1 MLEVR
6 AQFAT
11 CVALTG
17 DVAEA
22 LRQFSALVPKT
33 ERVLGAQHPNTIAA
47 RTSLAAMTDQ
57 AGDKTGARQQLA
69 ALLPWAKQVLGPR
82 HPITHAIR
90 GNLFRLDQEL
100 EG

>member
-1 MLEVR
+1 VR

-17 DVAEA
+17 DAAEA
-22 LRQFSALVPKT
+22 LRQFSALVPET
-33 ERVLGAQHPNTIAA
+33 ERVLGAQHPNTFAV

-69 ALLPWAKQVLGPR
+69 ALLPLAKQVLGPR
-82 HPITHAIR
+82 HPITHAVR